1 MNTMFEF
8 DPLLGARG
16 TSVSCLE
23 AEQILRE
30 HFGIEAT
37 ATALSSERDRNF
49 RALTTDGT
57 SFLLKISNPA
67 EDPSVTNLQTAA
79 LRYLED
85 NAPNLPV
92 PRLVATSAGEDEVS
106 LILADGRRHIV
117 RLMSFLSGRPLALA
131 SDPWA
136 FRSSIAGVLAEL
148 DLGLRGFEHHAA
160 DHELLWD
167 ASNASRIRPLLACIE
182 HNMRRELAT
191 RVLDE
196 YEAHSIPKLPTLRTQ
211 IIHNDFNPSNIL
223 VSSDGGPRITGII
236 DFGDVIRAPLICDLA
251 TAAAY
256 QSIDDGDPLAILC
269 DLVVRYHDALPLT
282 AVEIDV
288 FLDLVRA
295 RQLMIVVITEWRAE
309 RQPENRD
316 YILRNNPRAWHSLE
330 QFGAITRENARRSL
344 RRACGLE

>member
-1 MNTMFEF
+1 MNDMFEF

-16 TSVSCLE
+16 TSVSCVE
-23 AEQILRE
+23 AEQILRDQ
-30 HFGIEAT
+30 FGLEAEAT
-37 ATALSSERDRNF
+37 SLSSERDCNF
-49 RALTTDGT
+49 RAQVKDG
-57 SFLLKISNPA
+57 SHVLLKISNPA

-79 LRYLED
+79 LRYLESH
-85 NAPNLPV
+85 APSLPV
-92 PRLVATSAGEDEVS
+92 PRLIASSAGEDELS
-106 LILADGRRHIV
+106 LTLADGRRHIV

-131 SDPWA
+131 GDQWA
-136 FRSSIAGVLAEL
+136 FRSSIAAVLAEL
-148 DLGLRGFEHHAA
+148 DLGLRGFAHHAA

-167 ASNASRIRPLLACIE
+167 ASNASRIRPLLVCIE
-182 HNMRRELAT
+182 DKMRRELAS
-191 RVLDE
+191 RVLEE
-196 YEAHSIPKLPTLRTQ
+196 YETHTIPELPALRTQ

-256 QSIDDGDPLAILC
+256 QSIDDGEPLAILC
-269 DLVVRYHDALPLT
+269 DLVVRYHDVLPLT

-309 RQPENRD
+309 RQPQNRD

-330 QFGAITRENARRSL
+330 QFGAITRDDARRSL